1 MGNARNVL
9 FDFIEDFS
17 IKKKKNPEKRAS
29 SEALSIQHSLAA
41 NRIKSGCY

>member
-1 MGNARNVL
+1 MLGMCYLILLKIFL
-9 FDFIEDFS
+9 F
-17 IKKKKNPEKRAS
+17 KKKKNPEKRAS

>member
-1 MGNARNVL
+1 MLGMCYL
-9 FDFIEDFS
+9 ILLKIFLL
-17 IKKKKNPEKRAS
+17 KKNAEKRAS